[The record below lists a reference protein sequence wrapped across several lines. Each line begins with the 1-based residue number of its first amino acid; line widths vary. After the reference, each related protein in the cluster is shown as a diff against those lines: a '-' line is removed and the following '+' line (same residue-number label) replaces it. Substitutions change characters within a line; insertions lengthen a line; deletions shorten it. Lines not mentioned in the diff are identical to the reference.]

1 MKLDRPARTGDAVG
15 SFARAHDVRIHEPFH
30 SVDGAGLTHAD
41 LGAIVDEI
49 GVLAARNIIFQEL
62 KEGAGL
68 IDRELLRLGVIDR
81 VGYVER
87 ASIEAGYLGR
97 IDQ

>member
-1 MKLDRPARTGDAVG
+1 MK
-15 SFARAHDVRIHEPFH
+15 
-30 SVDGAGLTHAD
+30 
-41 LGAIVDEI
+41 I

-68 IDRELLRLGVIDR
+68 IDGELLRLGVIDR

-87 ASIEAGYLGR
+87 ASVEAGYLGR